1 MGAPGGDQGPCLSE
15 YAPTTNPRVERSLRR
30 RLRRHV
36 SSWKRKASLGRCG
49 SGGGQPR
56 AENQSQ
62 GEGEAFWGLA
72 VSGCT
77 AWRGDPLGAV
87 QEEDV
92 KERKRGTVVELR
104 PLPHV
109 FDGTDAKGQVL
120 PIKEVT
126 VPILQI

>member
-1 MGAPGGDQGPCLSE
+1 M
-15 YAPTTNPRVERSLRR
+15 
-30 RLRRHV
+30 

-56 AENQSQ
+56 AENRSQ
-62 GEGEAFWGLA
+62 GEGEVFWGLA

-77 AWRGDPLGAV
+77 GAV
-87 QEEDV
+87 REEDV
-92 KERKRGTVVELR
+92 KERKRGTFAELR

-109 FDGTDAKGQVL
+109 FDGTDAKGQVS